1 MDVSNAD
8 IYELLI
14 MIFFLLLAGGL
25 IVLQYFLCKH
35 KKGRIFGKILPILSC
50 IFSITLSV
58 LVMII
63 VVIRS
68 SDPVTITE
76 DENGVVHEYVEESY
90 EYEMEDESETW
101 VAFYVLFL
109 ILMINIPTAVFT
121 GEYFI
126 VRDIRKKKEQA
137 AEELNR
143 TRINDL

>member
-63 VVIRS
+63 AVIKS

-90 EYEMEDESETW
+90 EYEMEDEFETW
-101 VAFYVLFL
+101 VAFFVLF
-109 ILMINIPTAVFT
+109 LMINIPTAVFT

-126 VRDIRKKKEQA
+126 VRDIPKKKEQA

>member
-25 IVLQYFLCKH
+25 IMLQYFLCKH
-35 KKGRIFGKILPILSC
+35 KKGRIFGMILPILSC
-50 IFSITLSV
+50 TVSLILSV
-58 LVMII
+58 LVII
-63 VVIRS
+63 LAVIRS

-101 VAFYVLFL
+101 VAFFVSFL
-109 ILMINIPTAVFT
+109 MMNIPTAVFT

>member
-8 IYELLI
+8 VYELLI

-50 IFSITLSV
+50 TVSLILSV
-58 LVMII
+58 LVII
-63 VVIRS
+63 LVVIRS

-101 VAFYVLFL
+101 VALFVLF
-109 ILMINIPTAVFT
+109 LMINIPTAVFT

-126 VRDIRKKKEQA
+126 VRDIPKKKEQA

>member
-1 MDVSNAD
+1 M
-8 IYELLI
+8 
-14 MIFFLLLAGGL
+14 
-25 IVLQYFLCKH
+25 
-35 KKGRIFGKILPILSC
+35 ILPILSC
-50 IFSITLSV
+50 TVSLILSV
-58 LVMII
+58 LVMILA
-63 VVIRS
+63 VIKS
-68 SDPVTITE
+68 SGPVTITE

-101 VAFYVLFL
+101 VAFFVSFL
-109 ILMINIPTAVFT
+109 MMNIPTAVFT

>member
-8 IYELLI
+8 VYELLI

-58 LVMII
+58 LVMIFALTK
-63 VVIRS
+63 S
-68 SDPVTITE
+68 SGPVTITE

-101 VAFYVLFL
+101 VAFFVSFL
-109 ILMINIPTAVFT
+109 MMNIPTAVFT

>member
-25 IVLQYFLCKH
+25 IMLQYFLCKH

-58 LVMII
+58 LVMILAI
-63 VVIRS
+63 TRS
-68 SDPVTITE
+68 SGPVTITE

-101 VAFYVLFL
+101 VAFFVSFL
-109 ILMINIPTAVFT
+109 MMNIPTAVFT